1 MCVCNSLVKTPWCG
15 GPGCE
20 IPKVSLQ
27 RRVGLHEYFLG
38 IARAVS
44 VRSSWDGTK
53 VGAVAV
59 RGKQVVST
67 GYNGTPAGYDNFVN
81 RSLKFLV
88 CHAEE
93 NVVAQA
99 ARHGIKLDG
108 CTLFTTLSPCI
119 RCARIMVNA
128 GVSLVVYAERWDGEE
143 AQGAIDLLACC
154 GVLCE
159 QAREE
164 KATGG

>member
-1 MCVCNSLVKTPWCG
+1 MCVCNSTVKTPWCG
-15 GPGCE
+15 APGCE
-20 IPKVSLQ
+20 IPKVSQ
-27 RRVGLHEYFLG
+27 QVRVGLHEYFIG
-38 IARAVS
+38 IAKAVS

-81 RSLKFLV
+81 RSLKILI

-99 ARHGIKLDG
+99 ARHGIKLQD
-108 CTLFTTLSPCI
+108 CTLFTTLSPCL

-128 GVSLVVYAERWDGEE
+128 GVAMVVYAERWDDDE
-143 AQGAIDLLACC
+143 AASALDLLSSC

-159 QAREE
+159 RMKEE
-164 KATGG
+164 KRTGE